1 MHEPFRPVG
10 HGNGRPGLPLNSLRE
25 GQRVRTI
32 RGTLIWMVVICV
44 LPAWIGFAV
53 LIQGMYSSERERAAQ
68 NTMMTARALMLT
80 VDRELAA
87 TRAAVEV
94 LATCPE
100 LVSDDLAAF
109 HKRAS
114 GMVRKLSGNN
124 IVLIEQSGRQLLNT
138 LVPFGTPVPFGG
150 RPPPRGGQLPRIALD
165 RSTFS
170 TGKPVIT
177 DLFFGPV
184 ARAPLVAI
192 EVPVFRDGKVKYGL
206 SMALSPEHLGQ
217 ILDRQK
223 LPPAWVASIF
233 DTNGVTV
240 ARTRSPAEFVGLPG
254 PPALIEMVKQEPNGF
269 LETLTL
275 EGFPVYW
282 AFSRSETSHW
292 SVAIGIPTAEMN
304 NDLHTFLGMSAI
316 GAVLILMIG
325 IGLAAYRSSRITS
338 AVRALVAPAMAFG
351 RGEAPTIPR
360 SNIQEIG
367 EVAAGLE
374 KAFHVLQHR
383 TAERDQAE
391 REKEAAERASLLKD
405 EFIATVSHELRTPLT
420 SIAASLD
427 LLKEIAD
434 ATRSDAGR
442 ELIGI
447 AQANGQRLTRLVND
461 ILDIEKLEGGRVV
474 FEMQRV
480 GIAPLLARAVEVDRP
495 MAQRC
500 GVRLR
505 LENSSVHDVQADP
518 NRLMQ
523 VAANLLSN
531 AVKFSPPGAEIVVAA
546 EDRGDN
552 VRLSVRDHGP
562 GVPEEFRAR
571 IFGKFAQADNSDTRQ
586 RTGTGLGLSI
596 VKQIAQRLGGE
607 VGFADAPGGGTVF
620 FVELPRLQGIDAGN
634 ARDADGRSPPEGNT
648 GSAGHSARPSAAP
661 SVPEFAKASH
671 A

>member
-1 MHEPFRPVG
+1 MREPFRPAG
-10 HGNGRPGLPLNSLRE
+10 HANGKLVLLLNSLRE

-53 LIQGMYSSERERAAQ
+53 LMQSMYSSERERVAQ
-68 NTMMTARALMLT
+68 NTIMTARALMLA

-87 TRAAVEV
+87 MRAAVEV
-94 LATCPE
+94 LATSRE
-100 LVSDDLAAF
+100 LASDDFAAF
-109 HKRAS
+109 HERAS
-114 GMVRKLSGNN
+114 ALVRQLSGNN
-124 IVLIEQSGRQLLNT
+124 IVLIEQSGQQLLNT
-138 LVPFGTPVPFGG
+138 LVPFGG
-150 RPPPRGGQLPRIALD
+150 RPLPHGGQRPRMALD
-165 RSTFS
+165 RLMFN

-192 EVPVFRDGKVKYGL
+192 EVPVFRDGKVKYEL

-223 LPPAWVASIF
+223 LAPAWVASIF

-240 ARTRSPAEFVGLPG
+240 ARTRGPAELVGRPG
-254 PPALIEMVKQEPNGF
+254 PPALIEMVKQKPNGF
-269 LETLTL
+269 LDTLTL
-275 EGFPVYW
+275 EGFPVYL
-282 AFSRSETSHW
+282 AFSRSETSNW

-304 NDLHTFLGMSAI
+304 HDLHTFLGLSTL
-316 GAVLILMIG
+316 GAVFILMIG
-325 IGLAAYRSSRITS
+325 VGVAAYRSSRITA
-338 AVRALVAPAMAFG
+338 AVQALVGPAMAFG

-360 SNIQEIG
+360 PNIREIG

-391 REKEAAERASLLKD
+391 REKEAAERASRLKD

-434 ATRSDAGR
+434 AARSDAGR

-447 AQANGQRLTRLVND
+447 AHANGQRLTRLVND

-474 FEMQRV
+474 FDMQRV
-480 GIAPLLARAVEVDRP
+480 GVGSLLARAVEVNRP

-505 LENSSVHDVQADP
+505 LENSSVHNVHADP
-518 NRLMQ
+518 DRLMQ

-552 VRLSVRDHGP
+552 VCISVRDHGP
-562 GVPEEFRAR
+562 GVPEDFRVR
-571 IFGKFAQADNSDTRQ
+571 IFGKFAQADTSDARKK
-586 RTGTGLGLSI
+586 TGTGLGLSI
-596 VKQIAQRLGGE
+596 VKQIVQRLGGA
-607 VGFADAPGGGTVF
+607 VGFADAPGGGAVF
-620 FVELPRLQGIDAGN
+620 SVELPRLRGIDAGN
-634 ARDADGRSPPEGNT
+634 ARDADRRIPPEGNT
-648 GSAGHSARPSAAP
+648 GSAGHSARPPVDP
-661 SVPEFAKASH
+661 SEPEFAKAGH